1 MISAARES
9 RSLSALTTALAG
21 RCEAVRRDDRRA
33 HELAELAVQAVFDLL
48 LRQHEQPDRDEEAR
62 PGAEVD
68 EIGAPIGERERAA
81 RDEAQQKWNA
91 PGERDEQRRAPAG
104 KQSVLAQ
111 HAQSPLQFEERPAMR
126 GEIVPDPARLLAVG
140 VVDFGD
146 ISIRRQFR
154 HSAPPSCAPPLKP
167 SWRRRVRRASSFV
180 RLPGLTPAPPPTAP
194 PPASGTREEP

>member
-1 MISAARES
+1 MISAAREFAQS
-9 RSLSALTTALAG
+9 QRPHHCAGG
-21 RCEAVRRDDRRA
+21 RCEALRRDDRDA
-33 HELAELAVQAVFDLL
+33 HELAELAVEAVFDLL

-68 EIGAPIGERERAA
+68 EIGAPIGERERASG
-81 RDEAQQKWNA
+81 DEAQHKWNA

-111 HAQSPLQFEERPAMR
+111 HAEAPLQFEERPAMR

-146 ISIRRQFR
+146 VSIRRQFR

-167 SWRRRVRRASSFV
+167 SWRRRVRGASAFV